1 MTTRIQRGVS
11 LYSFQEE
18 MFLGRMT
25 VEDCMAFA
33 ASIGAT
39 GIEILPEQNMPG
51 FPDIGDAE
59 VESWKAMAARHGCH
73 LSAYDMFLDTKI
85 RKDRPMTDDE
95 QVASIVRD
103 LRLCHRLGIRNMRVL
118 VFVRPDILGR
128 CVPYAEELDV
138 HMGVEVHAPWHLE
151 HAWILRTIEEA
162 DRLGTRH
169 LGILPDMGIFMKH
182 YPPVFRARF
191 ERQGARPE
199 IAQFI
204 VDQHEAKIMCEYTI
218 YEVAV
223 KMGGNAAEIAMAE
236 TLRHAPYANPRR
248 IGDYAPYFRHIQAK
262 FYEMNEDCTDPAIAY
277 DEVIPELVKCGWEGT
292 LSSEY
297 EGNRWIQDVMEVDSR
312 EQVRRQHVM
321 FERLIAEA
329 EANHGAATAAQPL
342 AGGK

>member
-1 MTTRIQRGVS
+1 MTSKIKRGVS

-18 MFLGRMT
+18 LFLGQMS
-25 VEDCMAFA
+25 VEDFVSFA
-33 ASIGAT
+33 TSIGAN
-39 GIEILPEQNMPG
+39 GIEILPEQNMPT
-51 FPDIGDAE
+51 FPTLSDAQVDE
-59 VESWKAMAARHGCH
+59 WKAMLGRHGAH
-73 LSAYDMFLDTKI
+73 FTAYDMFLDTKV

-95 QVASIVRD
+95 QVESIRRD
-103 LRLCHRLGIRNMRVL
+103 LVLCNRLGIKNMRVL

-151 HAWILRTIEEA
+151 HAWILRTIDEA
-162 DRLGTRH
+162 DRLGTKH

-182 YPPVFRARF
+182 YPPAFRARF
-191 ERQGARPE
+191 ERQGARPDV
-199 IAQFI
+199 AQFI
-204 VDQHEAKIMCEYTI
+204 VDSHEAKIMSEYTI

-223 KMGGNAAEIAMAE
+223 KMGGNKAEIAMAE
-236 TLRHAPYANPRR
+236 TLRHAPYANPKR

-262 FYEMNEDCTDPAIAY
+262 FYEMNADCTDPAIAY

-297 EGNRWIQDVMEVDSR
+297 EGNRWIQDVMAVDSR

-321 FERLIAEA
+321 FERLIAQA
-329 EANHGAATAAQPL
+329 EAKFSAVAAA
-342 AGGK
+342 

>member
-1 MTTRIQRGVS
+1 MTSKIKRGVS

-18 MFLGRMT
+18 LFLGRMN
-25 VEDCMAFA
+25 VEDCVSFA
-33 ASIGAT
+33 TSIGAN
-39 GIEILPEQNMPG
+39 GIEILPEQNMPT
-51 FPDIGDAE
+51 FPNLSDAQ
-59 VESWKAMAARHGCH
+59 VEEWKAMLARHGAH
-73 LSAYDMFLDTKI
+73 FTAYDMFLDTKV
-85 RKDRPMTDDE
+85 RKDRLMTDDE
-95 QVASIVRD
+95 QVESIRRD
-103 LRLCHRLGIRNMRVL
+103 LVLCNRLGIRNMRVL
-118 VFVRPDILGR
+118 VFVRPDILGA

-151 HAWILRTIEEA
+151 HAWILRTIDEA
-162 DRLGTRH
+162 DRLGTKH

-182 YPPVFRARF
+182 YPPAFRARF

-199 IAQFI
+199 VAQFI
-204 VDQHEAKIMCEYTI
+204 VDSHEAKIMAEYTI

-223 KMGGNAAEIAMAE
+223 KMGGNKAEVAMAE
-236 TLRHAPYANPRR
+236 TLRHAPYANPKR

-312 EQVRRQHVM
+312 EQVRRQHAM

-329 EANHGAATAAQPL
+329 EAKYGAMAA
-342 AGGK
+342 A